1 MTENALIRL
10 GFHDCLRYEVMM
22 MIIMMMIMMMTM
34 MMTMMMIMMIISV
47 TRTPPTLEPVMAA
60 STGKGWER

>member
-10 GFHDCLRYEVMM
+10 GFHDCLRYEVM
-22 MIIMMMIMMMTM
+22 IM
-34 MMTMMMIMMIISV
+34 MMMIMMIMMIV
-47 TRTPPTLEPVMAA
+47 RTPPTLEPVMAA